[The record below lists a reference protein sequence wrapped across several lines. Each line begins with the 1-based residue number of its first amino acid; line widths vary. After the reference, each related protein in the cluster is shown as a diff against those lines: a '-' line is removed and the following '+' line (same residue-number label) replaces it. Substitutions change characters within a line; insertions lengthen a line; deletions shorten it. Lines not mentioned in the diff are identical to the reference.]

1 MSDRQDAF
9 REKVEAD
16 RRKRAT
22 LYFNY
27 PGPWEFL
34 FSEAG
39 RAITRTHPSAIVVY
53 LHIIAKQ
60 PLPPKK
66 KERMRLEK
74 LGLWPPKKPKEFSF
88 PIEEGPIHGL
98 GKSATASGLRILH
111 DVGAIDR
118 LHPGSATRGEFATY
132 VLSGRWRQ
140 WRPPSGGPDFMVLEW
155 KKAQVI
161 GTRDTTI
168 VNEDGIVVHK
178 GTGKFLKRRRTP
190 KTSRKVRVVASRT
203 TSNPSLVAMTTT
215 SEKPLVA
222 MTTMNKAP
230 NADPLVAMTTIFLSS
245 PRGPGEIKKKV
256 CDLEGEESNSAR
268 GRRDDAQ
275 PSNSKLKLSDLRK
288 QVRDV
293 LLRNLPEGHVV
304 NDSYAVSQLWD
315 VHKQRLDVAK
325 VRASFSTTF
334 DNIITNDLFVLIGVN
349 GSRPKIRFAMPKVL
363 TWTGTPAQYREL
375 LSTWGPN

>member
-1 MSDRQDAF
+1 VSDRQDAF
-9 REKVEAD
+9 RKKVEAD

-39 RAITRTHPSAIVVY
+39 RAITKTHPSAIVVY
-53 LHIIAKQ
+53 LHVIARQ

-74 LGLWPPKKPKEFSF
+74 LGLWPPKDPKEFSF
-88 PIEEGPIHGL
+88 PIEEGPIQGL
-98 GKSATASGLRILH
+98 GKSATASGLFILH
-111 DVGAIDR
+111 NVGAIDR

-132 VLSGRWRQ
+132 VLSDRWRQ
-140 WRPPSGGPDFMVLEW
+140 WRPPSGGPDFVALEW

-178 GTGKFLKRRRTP
+178 GTGKFLKRGRSP

-203 TSNPSLVAMTTT
+203 TSKPSLVAMITT

-230 NADPLVAMTTIFLSS
+230 DADPLVAMTTIFLSS
-245 PRGPGEIKKKV
+245 PVVDSNLKTVKKVKKKV
-256 CDLEGEESNSAR
+256 RPLGHGSKSIAAATKPWRPHITEIRWNVREILLQRPDQRADDQRFVRFLTDQLIDVQRGNLDPRRVHRDLQDRHDLDDWTADLLFTIATIDLQFR
-268 GRRDDAQ
+268 GATQ
-275 PSNSKLKLSDLRK
+275 
-288 QVRDV
+288 
-293 LLRNLPEGHVV
+293 
-304 NDSYAVSQLWD
+304 
-315 VHKQRLDVAK
+315 
-325 VRASFSTTF
+325 
-334 DNIITNDLFVLIGVN
+334 
-349 GSRPKIRFAMPKVL
+349 
-363 TWTGTPAQYREL
+363 
-375 LSTWGPN
+375 